1 MSGGVSI
8 KFHGL
13 KELDQAINKLPKELQ
28 RKAYRSVLSS
38 GARVIAKNAKRHINI
53 DSGNLMESIGIRV
66 NAKRDTPVA
75 VIGSMRSAKVTVNGK
90 VKSAVNY
97 SKNVEYGTAH
107 TSAQPFMRPAV
118 DGSEREM
125 LAKMSKGLNR
135 FMDRAVKKLKTKG
148 KF

>member
-1 MSGGVSI
+1 MSSVSV
-8 KFHGL
+8 KFQGL
-13 KELDQAINKLPKELQ
+13 KELDRAINKLPQELQ
-28 RKAYRSVLSS
+28 RKAYRSVLST
-38 GARVIAKNAKRHINI
+38 GARVIAKNAKRHVTV

-75 VIGSMRSAKVTVNGK
+75 VIGSKRSAKVTINGK

-107 TSAQPFMRPAV
+107 TAAQPFMRPAV
-118 DGSEREM
+118 NESANEV
-125 LAKMSKGLNR
+125 LSKMTRGLNR